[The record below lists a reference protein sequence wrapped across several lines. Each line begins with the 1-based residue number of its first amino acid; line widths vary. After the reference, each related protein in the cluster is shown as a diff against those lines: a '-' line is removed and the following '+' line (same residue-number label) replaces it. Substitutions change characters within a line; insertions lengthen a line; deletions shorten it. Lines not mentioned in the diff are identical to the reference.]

1 MRVAFP
7 IILLSTLLAACVG
20 GDVTSDA
27 GPSDVGMDVDTGPQF
42 GETSCAFFMGDCPDD
57 QTCYSTTKGPR
68 CAPFNG
74 EASVGDACQNSLD
87 CSRRQR
93 CFEGSCRQMC
103 DPSGTHSDWSCL
115 PDSACMGVTVDG
127 ESQPW
132 GICEPVEDEC
142 TLWPDDDC
150 PSGESC
156 FELSIGKRCR
166 AHNSDASVGDDCTE
180 STDCNQDQTC
190 VEVLG
195 TDEQTCR
202 PKCDGDHPCDEGECA
217 ELQGRP
223 FDACFS
229 TSE

>member
-7 IILLSTLLAACVG
+7 TIVLSTLLAACVG
-20 GDVTSDA
+20 GEVTSDA

-57 QTCYSTTKGPR
+57 QTCYSTTQGPR
-68 CAPFNG
+68 CAPFDG

-115 PDSACMGVTVDG
+115 PNSACMGVTVDG

-142 TLWPDDDC
+142 TPWPDDDC

-202 PKCDGDHPCDEGECA
+202 PKCDGDHPCDEGECG